1 VETLKNKKVV
11 IIGGTSGIGLATA
24 KLATLKGAN
33 IIIASSNQQRVDN
46 ALQELPNESKGY
58 AVDATNESQ
67 LKILF
72 EKIGS
77 FDHLI
82 FTAGEGLILEN
93 IADASLETAQ
103 KFFNVRYWGAF
114 TAVKYAIPYIRTTGS
129 ITLTSGIA
137 SERPNKGWTL
147 SASIC
152 AAMEG
157 FTRALAMELA
167 PIRVNIVSP
176 GMVKTALWSAMPDID
191 RQAMYTNVGNAL
203 LVKRVGEAA
212 DVAKTFIYLMEQD
225 FGTGQTLIVD
235 GGTSL
240 I

>member
-114 TAVKYAIPYIRTTGS
+114 TAVK
-129 ITLTSGIA
+129 
-137 SERPNKGWTL
+137 
-147 SASIC
+147 
-152 AAMEG
+152 
-157 FTRALAMELA
+157 
-167 PIRVNIVSP
+167 
-176 GMVKTALWSAMPDID
+176 
-191 RQAMYTNVGNAL
+191 
-203 LVKRVGEAA
+203 
-212 DVAKTFIYLMEQD
+212 
-225 FGTGQTLIVD
+225 
-235 GGTSL
+235 
-240 I
+240 

>member
-1 VETLKNKKVV
+1 METLKNKKVV

-46 ALQELPNESKGY
+46 ALKELPNESKGY
-58 AVDATNESQ
+58 AVDATNESH

-137 SERPNKGWTL
+137 SERPNKG
-147 SASIC
+147 
-152 AAMEG
+152 
-157 FTRALAMELA
+157 
-167 PIRVNIVSP
+167 
-176 GMVKTALWSAMPDID
+176 
-191 RQAMYTNVGNAL
+191 
-203 LVKRVGEAA
+203 
-212 DVAKTFIYLMEQD
+212 
-225 FGTGQTLIVD
+225 
-235 GGTSL
+235 
-240 I
+240 